1 MPKFTITAV
10 QTKTYQIEIEDIN
23 AESALDQTKEWI
35 EDDFEAHL
43 TWAEW
48 KFEVMG

>member
-1 MPKFTITAV
+1 MAKYTIVAV
-10 QTKTYQIEIEDIN
+10 QTKTYNIEVEDTDI
-23 AESALDQTKEWI
+23 ESALDQTKEWI